1 MTYRVGT
8 IEEFAEWTKTVV
20 RDASRAKGVPRKW
33 FDSEATAR
41 RADLPVL
48 DFLDDTANRQR
59 WLRKLV
65 ASAERR
71 ARKSGWAFDLTTDKP
86 FLDGL
91 WNHGRCA
98 VTGLSFN
105 LQGFPDAFVKHP
117 FAPSLDRKL
126 SSGGYTR
133 DNVRLVCVAVNFGLG
148 QWGEE
153 VYLTLA
159 RAAVEHDAKI
169 TKPSA
174 VGRDWE
180 AGYHERIAAAEA
192 LLSALSES
200 ERAKQRRRIAGLKS
214 ALAKGPH
221 GLRAAAAKAQ
231 ANRKSKERGA
241 AGAGT

>member
-8 IEEFAEWTKTVV
+8 IGEFAEWTKAVV
-20 RDASRAKGVPRKW
+20 RDPSRASGVPRKW
-33 FDSEATAR
+33 FDSETTAK
-41 RADLPVL
+41 RAALPPL
-48 DFLDDTANRQR
+48 DFLDDITNRQR
-59 WLRKLV
+59 WLRRLV

-71 ARKSGWAFDLTTDKP
+71 ARKSGWAFDLTSDEGL
-86 FLDGL
+86 LDRL
-91 WNHGRCA
+91 WNDGRCA
-98 VTGLSFN
+98 ITGLSFN
-105 LQGFPDAFVKHP
+105 LQRFPDALVKHP

-159 RAAVEHDAKI
+159 RAAVEHGGKIAKL
-169 TKPSA
+169 SA
-174 VGRDWE
+174 VDWE

-192 LLSALSES
+192 LLAGLPER

-214 ALAKGPH
+214 ALAKGPD
-221 GLRAAAAKAQ
+221 GLRAAAAKAKKT
-231 ANRKSKERGA
+231 RKA
-241 AGAGT
+241 V